1 MRAGL
6 RDGVRALPYEDTR
19 FPFPSLLHVRAQ
31 PEGGPPEAGK
41 RLSQN
46 EATLTPDLGLLAS
59 RRGRDKRLL
68 PKFLLWLFVTVARAE
83 PDAVL
88 SHRDLFL
95 VFAGR
100 HSHDHH

>member
-6 RDGVRALPYEDTR
+6 RDGVRALPHEDTR

-31 PEGGPPEAGK
+31 PEGGPLEAGK

-46 EATLTPDLGLLAS
+46 EATPAPHLGLLVS

-68 PKFLLWLFVTVARAE
+68 PKLLLCGSLLRRPELSQTLSSVTGIC
-83 PDAVL
+83 
-88 SHRDLFL
+88 F
-95 VFAGR
+95 
-100 HSHDHH
+100 